1 MQLMKRVLIP
11 LLAGLVLPNAVNAG
25 IDPEIRKACL
35 KAVDF
40 QGCVR
45 AYNESKSSSEKRGDN
60 WVPHPLAGKSEI
72 YDGTMWQPANWEL
85 VHVLAGSSAENSGL
99 LLGDKLLKI
108 NGYEPNKFAWPALR
122 GEQYKQGTFNTYEIK
137 RGTEVLKIRTKNNDY
152 FVPQSS
158 KIFY

>member
-1 MQLMKRVLIP
+1 MKRLLIP

-60 WVPHPLAGKSEI
+60 CPHPLAGKNEI
-72 YDGTMWQPANWEL
+72 YDGTLWKPNNWTL
-85 VHVLAGSSAENSGL
+85 IHVLAGSSAETSGL
-99 LLGDKLLKI
+99 LRGDKLLKI
-108 NGYEPNKFAWPALR
+108 NGYNPNQFAWPALS
-122 GEQYKQGTFNTYEIK
+122 GEQYKQGTFNTYKIQ
-137 RGTEVLKIRTKNNDY
+137 RGTEVLKIRTKNNAY
-152 FVPQSS
+152 FIPYSS
-158 KIFY
+158 KVIY